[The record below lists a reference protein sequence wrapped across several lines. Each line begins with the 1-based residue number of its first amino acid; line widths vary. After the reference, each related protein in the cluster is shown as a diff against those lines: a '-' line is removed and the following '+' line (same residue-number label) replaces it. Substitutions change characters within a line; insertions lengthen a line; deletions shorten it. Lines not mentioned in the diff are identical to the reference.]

1 MIGEFL
7 KVIPILRVALKAH
20 GLAIHDLNG
29 AKGVPEPVAGH
40 SGATADNVDGHDG
53 GAGAGSD
60 QSDARLGWAKLAIVR
75 ALAFGKKDQGPSVL
89 QHLENIF

>member
-1 MIGEFL
+1 MQGFS
-7 KVIPILRVALKAH
+7 VNDA
-20 GLAIHDLNG
+20 DG

-75 ALAFGKKDQGPSVL
+75 ALAFGKKNQGPSVL
-89 QHLENIF
+89 QHLKNIF